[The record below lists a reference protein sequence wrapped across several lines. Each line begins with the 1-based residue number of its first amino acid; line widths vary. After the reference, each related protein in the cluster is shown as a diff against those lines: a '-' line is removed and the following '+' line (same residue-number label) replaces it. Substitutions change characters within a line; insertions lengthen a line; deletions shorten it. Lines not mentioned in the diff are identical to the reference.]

1 MDLQEYKKC
10 LSQIE
15 LGKLATLKNLIHHHS
30 NIIILGN
37 GGSNAVALHIAE
49 DYHKMLGVKTITFG
63 DTPRMSCYANKR
75 SNLTTFPQLDSIA
88 CFYIIMMPN
97 VNMIFDL

>member
-49 DYHKMLGVKTITFG
+49 DYIK
-63 DTPRMSCYANKR
+63 C
-75 SNLTTFPQLDSIA
+75 
-88 CFYIIMMPN
+88 
-97 VNMIFDL
+97 